1 MGNSNKNVL
10 LAAHEYVAEYLAHE
24 DRSPFLF
31 VRGADMN
38 KTLRLVE
45 RLEQLRNSGDVGT
58 FGEDTATYVELVR
71 LWREDALDDGDLERA
86 LQMVEA
92 APDATAMIRGIRD
105 MSTETPG
112 EARVVLSTVHQM

>member
-1 MGNSNKNVL
+1 
-10 LAAHEYVAEYLAHE
+10 
-24 DRSPFLF
+24 
-31 VRGADMN
+31 MN

-45 RLEQLRNSGDVGT
+45 RLELLRRSGDVGT
-58 FGEDTATYVELVR
+58 FGEETATYVEFVR
-71 LWREDALDDGDLERA
+71 LWREDALDDADLERA

-112 EARVVLSTVHQM
+112 EARVVLSTVHQMWYSAWPSTRHCPRSCSMAKNSKLTG